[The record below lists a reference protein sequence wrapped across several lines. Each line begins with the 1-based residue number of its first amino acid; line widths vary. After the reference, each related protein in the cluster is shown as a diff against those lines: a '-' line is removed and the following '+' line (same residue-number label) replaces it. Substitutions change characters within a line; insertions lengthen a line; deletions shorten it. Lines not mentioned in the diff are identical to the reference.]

1 MSGARSEA
9 RRYEILTRSSQ
20 YQVYCTLH
28 PKPITQGDWNG
39 AGMHTN
45 MSTKKMREAGGL
57 GEFVRVLA
65 IENNN
70 KLDDE
75 ILYILLCHLT
85 TATSTGDRKRRALKR
100 DQSDHDVSRIM
111 RLRAPLPSPLTFH
124 SVNCKI

>member
-1 MSGARSEA
+1 MSGARSED

-65 IENNN
+65 IENIISSMM
-70 KLDDE
+70 K
-75 ILYILLCHLT
+75 Y
-85 TATSTGDRKRRALKR
+85 LKFVTR
-100 DQSDHDVSRIM
+100 SDYGY
-111 RLRAPLPSPLTFH
+111 FH
-124 SVNCKI
+124 GRP